1 MITADFS
8 GVQRID
14 GGHMM
19 FADTK
24 AACEDWVGRRIDPDS
39 YTIVPSP
46 FCACCG
52 HHTTIMRPLAVVQ
65 VVPSEGKQFRC
76 PKHADRNPCAI
87 EGCERTQ
94 PARGFFGTEQWL
106 CGEHWRMACPPKSA
120 QRRVYNRLFALEKKR
135 GKWTPDLD
143 ARYWRIWPNILRHAR
158 GLTAGDIDMK
168 EINAMFGWN
177 E

>member
-1 MITADFS
+1 MITADFCEVRLVE
-8 GVQRID
+8 GEHIV
-14 GGHMM
+14 
-19 FADTK
+19 FA
-24 AACEDWVGRRIDPDS
+24 GRRRDCEGWVERRDKPGRYSLHDA
-39 YTIVPSP
+39 P

-52 HHTTIMRPLAVVQ
+52 IYATVVRPARVVR
-65 VVPSEGKQFRC
+65 VVPHRNRQWRC
-76 PKHADRNPCAI
+76 EKHADRNPCAI
-87 EGCERTQ
+87 EGCERTT

-120 QRRVYNRLFALEKKR
+120 QRRVYNRLFALEKKH
-135 GKWTPDLD
+135 GWTPDLD

-168 EINAMFGWN
+168 EINAMFGWT